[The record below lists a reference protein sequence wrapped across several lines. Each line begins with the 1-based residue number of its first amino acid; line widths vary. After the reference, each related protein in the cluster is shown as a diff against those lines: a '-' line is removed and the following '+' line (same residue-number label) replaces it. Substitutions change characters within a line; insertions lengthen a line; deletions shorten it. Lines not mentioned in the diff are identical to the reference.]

1 MFWSGLLN
9 RFLVTFAAVALVAA
23 AWNVYVVLN
32 DDGMISGRV
41 VDRAGNPVEGAKVTL
56 SERSLL
62 VARPRGQ
69 TVTDAKGQFAF
80 TGHRLHRLYLEVSK
94 QGTGRVGQREY
105 RLYFKGQNLELEE
118 PLQLGAEGAT

>member
-1 MFWSGLLN
+1 MRSPGLLK
-9 RFLVTFAAVALVAA
+9 RFLITLTAMALGTA

-32 DDGMISGRV
+32 DDGTISGRV
-41 VDRAGNPVEGAKVTL
+41 VDGAGNPVEGAKVTL

-69 TVTDAKGQFAF
+69 TVTDAEGQFAF
-80 TGHRLHRLYLEVSK
+80 TGHRLHRLYLEASK
-94 QGTGRVGQREY
+94 EGAGRGSQREY

-118 PLQLGAEGAT
+118 PLQLGAGGAT